1 MTKRIERYVNDLLK
15 YAAEQNQLDVRVS
28 SAVQLSDEQET
39 RLANKLAKEFNKEIN
54 MTLNVDP
61 SLLGGLRIVA
71 GHTVID
77 NSIKTRIADMK
88 KNIYRGVF
96 FK

>member
-1 MTKRIERYVNDLLK
+1 MTSREYRYVSGRPKPVEEHDK
-15 YAAEQNQLDVRVS
+15 LDVKVFSAINLSPSQRSRLESKLERVF
-28 SAVQLSDEQET
+28 D
-39 RLANKLAKEFNKEIN
+39 RKIN
-54 MTLNVDP
+54 MILRVDP

-71 GHTVID
+71 EHTVID
-77 NSIKTRIADMK
+77 NTIKTRIADMK